1 MEAVAFTSVLSRFP
15 SSLLWG
21 WHFLVPHEIAT
32 LFTQGNDRRVVCTI
46 NEQLTL
52 HCALMPNKDTW
63 FIMLNQGVQKKL
75 MTPLNSELK
84 ISLIKDVSEYGMPMP
99 DELREVLDQD
109 AEFDTYFHKLTRGKQ
124 RSLIYVVGK
133 VKNSDSR
140 IRKSLAIAD
149 HLTANRGKIESKL
162 LYEALKEY
170 NKM

>member
-15 SSLLWG
+15 SSPLWG

-109 AEFDTYFHKLTRGKQ
+109 AEFDHTVH
-124 RSLIYVVGK
+124 
-133 VKNSDSR
+133 
-140 IRKSLAIAD
+140 IR
-149 HLTANRGKIESKL
+149 
-162 LYEALKEY
+162 
-170 NKM
+170 